1 MSINITI
8 TLNGK
13 KKTLAVAPTQSLL
26 SALRNNAKA
35 KEVKDGCSDGDCGAC
50 TVLMDGK
57 AVNSCLVLA
66 PAADGSEIVTV
77 KGLGTAEAPSAVQES
92 FVNSGAIQCGYCTAG
107 MVISATAFLNENPDP
122 TRTEIRE
129 GLSGNLCR
137 CTGYQKIIDAVA
149 NAAKKNHSQGE

>member
-1 MSINITI
+1 MTIEIQI

-13 KKTLAVAPTQSLL
+13 TKKLRVSPTQTLL
-26 SALRNNAKA
+26 SALRDGAKA
-35 KEVKDGCSDGDCGAC
+35 KEVKDGCSDGDCGVC
-50 TVLMDGK
+50 TVIMDGK

-66 PAADGSEIVTV
+66 PAADGAVITTL
-77 KGLGTAEAPSAVQES
+77 KGLGTKENPSEMQKA

-107 MVISATAFLNENPDP
+107 MVLSATAFLEKNPSPSRD
-122 TRTEIRE
+122 EIRE

-149 NAAKKNHSQGE
+149 SAAQKQ